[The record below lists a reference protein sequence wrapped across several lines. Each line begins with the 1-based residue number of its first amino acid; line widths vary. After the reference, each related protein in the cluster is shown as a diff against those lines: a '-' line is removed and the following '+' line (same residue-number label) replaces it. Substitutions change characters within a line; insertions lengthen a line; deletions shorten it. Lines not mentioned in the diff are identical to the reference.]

1 MLVEPL
7 TLPCVPLVVPLTLP
21 CWPLVVTLPCWPLV
35 VPLTLPC
42 WPLVLP
48 LTLPCCVP
56 VSVLAVEPVVPMLPE
71 AVAEP
76 LEGWL
81 LTEPCA
87 LVSAGTGLFAADV
100 LLCAVVPVLAVACVP
115 LAPPAVPCVPE
126 IDPDCVVPVSVE
138 AVVRVFLLLLLQP
151 KTSAAASAIG
161 NVTFICNPPRGVSRR
176 LQ

>member
-7 TLPCVPLVVPLTLP
+7 TLPCVPLVLPL
-21 CWPLVVTLPCWPLV
+21 TLPCWPLV

-48 LTLPCCVP
+48 LTLPCVP
-56 VSVLAVEPVVPMLPE
+56 VSVLAVEPLVPMLPE
-71 AVAEP
+71 AVVEL

-100 LLCAVVPVLAVACVP
+100 LLCAVVPALAVACVP
-115 LAPPAVPCVPE
+115 LAPPRDRKSTRLNSSHVASSYAVFC
-126 IDPDCVVPVSVE
+126 
-138 AVVRVFLLLLLQP
+138 LK
-151 KTSAAASAIG
+151 KTVKYTDS
-161 NVTFICNPPRGVSRR
+161 PPSPNRA
-176 LQ
+176 

>member
-7 TLPCVPLVVPLTLP
+7 TLPCVPLVLPL
-21 CWPLVVTLPCWPLV
+21 TLPCWPLV

-48 LTLPCCVP
+48 LTLPCVP
-56 VSVLAVEPVVPMLPE
+56 VSVLAVEPLVPMLPE
-71 AVAEP
+71 AVVEL

-100 LLCAVVPVLAVACVP
+100 LLCAVVPALAVACVP

-126 IDPDCVVPVSVE
+126 IEPDCVVPVSVE
-138 AVVRVFLLLLLQP
+138 AVRVFLLLLLQP

-176 LQ
+176 LQGGVA